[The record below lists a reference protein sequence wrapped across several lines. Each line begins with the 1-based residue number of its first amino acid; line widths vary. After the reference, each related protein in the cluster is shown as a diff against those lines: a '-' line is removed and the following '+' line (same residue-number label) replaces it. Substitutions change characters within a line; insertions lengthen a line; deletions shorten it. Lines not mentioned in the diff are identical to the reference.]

1 MLKKFVFVLGCFMVS
16 YGAASAETLFARDSI
31 GVKTQNGK
39 PYITHKV
46 KPGETLYAL
55 SRKYGVPVA
64 KIVEANKNVEKSL
77 VVGQLVLIPVK
88 QESTAA
94 AKVTLSETAASPA
107 ANRTYVVDAQGNK
120 MHTVQ
125 ARQTLY
131 SISRQHNVSV
141 EDIKKWNKLSNA
153 TVEIGQNLIVGVGAK
168 VPAQTTTASKVY
180 VPENDDVISTPKQ
193 QPATVTASTAPVST
207 PAPAAAS
214 SVRKNTPSPEKTE
227 AEEEKSSSK
236 TSEYVARVNESGM
249 AEQIEQRGDANKFL
263 ALHKTAAVGTIMAVK
278 NPMNDQT
285 VYVRVIGKL
294 PATGENDKLVVKL
307 SKKACQQIGAVDK
320 RFRVEVSYM
329 P

>member
-1 MLKKFVFVLGCFMVS
+1 MVS
-16 YGAASAETLFARDSI
+16 YGAASADTLFARDSI

-46 KPGETLYAL
+46 KSGETLYAL

-77 VVGQLVLIPVK
+77 VVGQTVLIPMK
-88 QESTAA
+88 QESTASTT
-94 AKVTLSETAASPA
+94 KVTLAETPASPA
-107 ANRTYVVDAQGNK
+107 AKRTYVVDGQGNK

-141 EDIKKWNKLSNA
+141 DDIKKWNKLTNA
-153 TVEIGQNLIVGVGAK
+153 TVEVGQNLIVGVGAK
-168 VPAQTTTASKVY
+168 VPAQATASSKVY

-193 QPATVTASTAPVST
+193 QPSTVTASTAPAVPVST
-207 PAPAAAS
+207 PAAPVAS
-214 SVRKNTPSPEKTE
+214 SVRKNTPAVEKPD
-227 AEEEKSSSK
+227 ADEEKPGSK

-249 AEQIEQRGDANKFL
+249 AEQIDQRGDANKFL

-294 PATGENDKLVVKL
+294 PATGENDKVVVKL